1 MPVPSLARRRAAVR
15 SIGTMLALVVGAG
28 ALSGCLAQGAT
39 EYDAAQNGALGR
51 STGEIPVPALAPRAQ
66 DAKGSRLARA
76 EVPAA
81 PEAES
86 RTGADALLTEAA
98 YAPTR
103 DRVAD
108 VFAQTETRSG
118 GGTISGSTA
127 IDALIEKHARENGI
141 PPALAYGFVRVES
154 RYNPGAKGSGVYGLS
169 QIKPATARGLG
180 FSGPASALFDP
191 DTNLRYGMRYLAGAW
206 QKGGGDVCMAAMKYK
221 GGHRATRMTKSTLSY
236 CAAVKREMAK
246 VAGRSRMPEAVLAA
260 AVKDRAEA
268 ASATVALA
276 ETTAPR
282 TAAGAAI
289 AAAAQTPEARA
300 VALTAGEAKPADPVV
315 SAAAAVPAPAARPA
329 AGETGREVANA
340 APVSAKGGRLGHH
353 AEADA
358 PSPSFAD

>member
-1 MPVPSLARRRAAVR
+1 MPVPSLARSRAAAR
-15 SIGTMLALVVGAG
+15 SIGTMLTIVLGAG

-51 STGEIPVPALAPRAQ
+51 STGAIPVPALAPRA
-66 DAKGSRLARA
+66 AEGKGSRLARA
-76 EVPAA
+76 ETA
-81 PEAES
+81 PKQKVES
-86 RTGADALLTEAA
+86 GKDGDALLTEVA
-98 YAPTR
+98 YAPSR
-103 DRVAD
+103 ERVAEA
-108 VFAQTETRSG
+108 FAQAETR

-180 FSGPASALFDP
+180 FSGPTTALFDP

-246 VAGRSRMPEAVLAA
+246 VAGRSRMPETVVAA
-260 AVKDRAEA
+260 ALKDKAEA
-268 ASATVALA
+268 ASAVALT
-276 ETTAPR
+276 ETTAPK
-282 TAAGAAI
+282 TAASAAI
-289 AAAAQTPEARA
+289 AAASQTPEARA
-300 VALTAGEAKPADPVV
+300 VALTAGGSGMAT
-315 SAAAAVPAPAARPA
+315 VPAPAARPVA
-329 AGETGREVANA
+329 ATPAASAEALREVASA
-340 APVSAKGGRLGHH
+340 VPVSGSAKGGRVGDR
-353 AEADA
+353 AEAA
-358 PSPSFAD
+358 VPTPSFAD